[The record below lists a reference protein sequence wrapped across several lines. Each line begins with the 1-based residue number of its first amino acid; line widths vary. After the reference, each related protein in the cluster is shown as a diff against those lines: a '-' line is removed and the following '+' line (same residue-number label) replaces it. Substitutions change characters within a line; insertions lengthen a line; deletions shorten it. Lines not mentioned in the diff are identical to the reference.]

1 MSRKGTLH
9 QTFDLCL
16 PCIASFTRSMQRS
29 SSRSVVDTTT
39 QKYETRSNNVKCL
52 MRVTQ
57 DRVHMLLPHT
67 CVVRHRCSCSGT
79 PQGYQYM
86 ISQLVPEGCIRCSC
100 SGTPQRHQ
108 HAEDHDAGGGAGAGG
123 RIGGRGTL
131 VLHEH
136 VSRQPSGVFVSKG
149 WPLHDKG
156 AQNHTL
162 YRLLMNRLWSVFLR
176 DLVYS
181 MSASWTRARGRC
193 SRPLPQASLRR
204 CGRYAVRACLL
215 DAVVFSSLCRL
226 S

>member
-1 MSRKGTLH
+1 MMATLVGISAHRLWYERNLQTTVQCRRLWKTYRKCWTAEARWAPHNEQAVRRDDRESVSRKGTLH
-9 QTFDLCL
+9 QTFDPCL

-100 SGTPQRHQ
+100 AGTPQ
-108 HAEDHDAGGGAGAGG
+108 
-123 RIGGRGTL
+123 
-131 VLHEH
+131 
-136 VSRQPSGVFVSKG
+136 
-149 WPLHDKG
+149 
-156 AQNHTL
+156 
-162 YRLLMNRLWSVFLR
+162 
-176 DLVYS
+176 
-181 MSASWTRARGRC
+181 
-193 SRPLPQASLRR
+193 
-204 CGRYAVRACLL
+204 
-215 DAVVFSSLCRL
+215 
-226 S
+226 